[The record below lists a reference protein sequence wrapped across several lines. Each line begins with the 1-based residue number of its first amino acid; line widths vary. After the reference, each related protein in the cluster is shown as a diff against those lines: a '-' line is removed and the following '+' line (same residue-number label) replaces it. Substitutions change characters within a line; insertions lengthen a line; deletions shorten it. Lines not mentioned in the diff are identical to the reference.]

1 MCGIFGIIEANNEF
15 NIEKFETALRS
26 IEHRGPD
33 HTGFV
38 QRDQTLFGH
47 VRLSIHDLNERA
59 NQPMLAEKGMLVFNG
74 EIYNFKEL
82 RDELIRDFNVAFL
95 STSDT
100 EVLLQLLQYFPFNEV
115 IEKIEGM
122 YAFAY
127 FCYSDNKV
135 FLARDLCGE
144 KPLYIFEYETGFAF
158 SSELKPLYSYFGKLE
173 TNSHVKDYLNMGYCV
188 GEKTPVKNVK
198 KLLPDSYAIVDLES
212 MNISTIQN
220 RRLEKQ
226 FQKEKYQLPFKKA
239 KSELKELL
247 FDSVGLMLDS
257 DVPVCT
263 FLSGG
268 VDSSIIT
275 AIAAQIRNQDIE
287 SFCIGF
293 EDSQY
298 DESPFAQQVADK
310 LGVSLNVH
318 KFTGNDALELV
329 NKLPSI
335 FDEPICDPS
344 VFPSILLSEF
354 SSKKYKVALSGDGA
368 DEIFTGYGRYRVAH
382 KRYQKYKLINYF
394 NIKPLLRCS
403 LPFFE
408 ENFSARFSDYLN
420 YGFDLEKFYNVSVR
434 KYTTTQ
440 RPIKNDDK
448 KFCYES
454 RSSDLKDFE
463 SLSLVDIKSYMPDDV
478 LVKVDRSTMKYGLES
493 RAPFLSQDVVNFA
506 INLPTEYKLNMRGH
520 FGEKRILKSLLED
533 FLPKDLIY
541 RKKQGFAAP
550 IGRWM
555 REELNLWCR
564 ELINRAEQIEP
575 LFDQNALY
583 QQFKQIESGDL
594 RLIDGVWASLNYLN
608 WKRHYYEF

>member
-1 MCGIFGIIEANNEF
+1 MCGIFGIIEASSKF
-15 NIEKFETALRS
+15 NIEKFEKALCL

-38 QRDQTLFGH
+38 QSNQTLFGH

-59 NQPMLAEKGMLVFNG
+59 NQPMLAKKGMLVFNG
-74 EIYNFKEL
+74 EIYNFKAL
-82 RDELIRDFNVAFL
+82 RDELIRDFNVCFL

-100 EVLLQLLQYFPFNEV
+100 EVLLQLLQCLPIDEV

-127 FCYSDNKV
+127 LSYSDNKV

-144 KPLYIFEYETGFAF
+144 KPLYIFEHETGFAF
-158 SSELKPLYSYFGKLE
+158 SSELKPLYSYFGKLV
-173 TNSHVKDYLNMGYCV
+173 TNNHVKDYLDMGYCV

-198 KLLPDSYAIVDLES
+198 KLLPDSYAIVDLKN
-212 MNISTIQN
+212 MKVSTIQN

-226 FQKEKYQLPFKKA
+226 FQKKKYQLPFEKA
-239 KSELKELL
+239 TSRLTDLL
-247 FDSVGLMLDS
+247 FESVELMLDS

-275 AIAAQIRNQDIE
+275 AIAAQIRNQAIE

-293 EDSQY
+293 EDPQY
-298 DESPFAQQVADK
+298 DESPFAQRVADK
-310 LGVSLNVH
+310 LGVGLNIH
-318 KFTGNDALELV
+318 KFTGDDALELV

-368 DEIFTGYGRYRVAH
+368 DEIFTGYGRYRLAY
-382 KRYQKYKLINYF
+382 KRYQKYKLLNYF
-394 NIKPLLRCS
+394 NLQPLLRKS
-403 LPFFE
+403 LPFLE

-420 YGFDLEKFYNVSVR
+420 YGFDLEKFYNISVR

-440 RPIKNDDK
+440 RPLKSDDK
-448 KFCYES
+448 KYCYES
-454 RSSDLKDFE
+454 RASDLTDFE
-463 SLSLVDIKSYMPDDV
+463 SLSLVDIKSYMSDDV

-493 RAPFLSQDVVNFA
+493 RAPFLSQKIVNFA
-506 INLPTEYKLNMRGH
+506 INLPIEYKLNMRDS
-520 FGEKRILKSLLED
+520 FGEKRILKAVLED
-533 FLPKDLIY
+533 FIPKDLIY

-564 ELINRAEQIEP
+564 ELISRAEQIEP

-583 QQFKQIESGDL
+583 KQFKQIEAGEL

-608 WKRHYYEF
+608 WKRHYYES